1 MTIEIEITP
10 ELSDYFADRKTRSAV
25 NFMVNQSSS
34 SWTELSVNELGENAL
49 KEFENYSNAWL
60 FSRKIQKDY
69 FDLMILIWSKTW
81 RELVK
86 DKFSDDFTPADFV
99 DIDNVWKESCWQR
112 KYLLSPSIK
121 SFDEVWLYIELF
133 GEKNAAE
140 TFRFSL
146 TLGLKENYKLTSLK
160 EFFPAGWEL
169 DSGREDYIF
178 KDCKVEIRG
187 DKLTVNVASEGIKEA
202 SEFLSKVLK

>member
-1 MTIEIEITP
+1 MTIEVEITP
-10 ELSDYFADRKTRSAV
+10 ALLEYFTDSKTRSAV

-34 SWTELSVNELGENAL
+34 SWTELSVNELSENAL
-49 KEFENYSNAWL
+49 MEFENYSNAWL

-99 DIDNVWKESCWQR
+99 DIENVWKESCWHR
-112 KYLLSPSIK
+112 KYLLSPSIN
-121 SFDEVWLYIELF
+121 SFDEVWLYSELF

-146 TLGLKENYKLTSLK
+146 TLGLRENYKLTSLK
-160 EFFPAGWEL
+160 EFFPSGWEL
-169 DSGREDYIF
+169 DSGGEDYIYN
-178 KDCKVEIRG
+178 DCEVEIRG
-187 DKLTVNVASEGIKEA
+187 DKLTVNLAIEVMKEA
-202 SEFLSKVLK
+202 GEFLSEVLN

>member
-1 MTIEIEITP
+1 MTIEVEITP
-10 ELSDYFADRKTRSAV
+10 ELLEYFTDSKTRSAV

-49 KEFENYSNAWL
+49 MEFENYSNAWL

-81 RELVK
+81 RELVEN
-86 DKFSDDFTPADFV
+86 KFSNKLTPADFV
-99 DIDNVWKESCWQR
+99 DIDNVWKESCWHR

-121 SFDEVWLYIELF
+121 SFDEVWLYSELF
-133 GEKNAAE
+133 GKKNAAE

-160 EFFPAGWEL
+160 RFVPTGWEL
-169 DSGREDYIF
+169 DSGGEDYIF
-178 KDCKVEIRG
+178 KDCEVEIRG
-187 DKLTVNVASEGIKEA
+187 DKLIVHLANEGMKEA
-202 SEFLSKVLK
+202 SEFLSEALN